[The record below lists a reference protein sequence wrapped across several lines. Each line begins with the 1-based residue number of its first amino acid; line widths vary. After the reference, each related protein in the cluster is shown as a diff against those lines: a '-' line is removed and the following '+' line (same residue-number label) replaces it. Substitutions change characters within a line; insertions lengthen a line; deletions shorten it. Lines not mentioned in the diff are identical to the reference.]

1 MLKIINFPD
10 TILRERMPEFD
21 FDNPSQDPKELE
33 KEMIETMFANN
44 GMGLAANQVNQR
56 VRMFVMGH
64 KDIPEAAQAFFN
76 PIVVASTE
84 DVKLLEE
91 ACLSFPGIFV
101 DVKRPSAI
109 KARWQNSSGEF
120 QEGEF
125 RGYECKCFLHE
136 LDHLEGIVF
145 QDRVS
150 TLKWAMAVKKSKP
163 KNKRK

>member
-1 MLKIINFPD
+1 MLKIVNFPD
-10 TILRERMPEFD
+10 AILRERMPEFD
-21 FDNPSQDPKELE
+21 FDNPSQNPKTLE

-44 GMGLAANQVNQR
+44 GMGLAANQVNQH

-76 PIVVASTE
+76 PIVIASTE

-101 DVKRPSAI
+101 GVKRPSAI
-109 KARWQNSSGEF
+109 KARWQTSSGEF

>member
-1 MLKIINFPD
+1 MLKIVNFPNP
-10 TILRERMPEFD
+10 ILREQMPEFD
-21 FDNPSQDPKELE
+21 FRNPSQDPKQLE
-33 KEMIETMFANN
+33 QDMIEAMFANN
-44 GMGLAANQVNQR
+44 GMGLAANQVGHS

-64 KDIPEAAQAFFN
+64 KDIPDAAQAFFN
-76 PIVVASTE
+76 PVV
-84 DVKLLEE
+84 VKATDDIQDLEE

-101 DVKRPSAI
+101 NIKRPTAI
-109 KARWQNSSGEF
+109 QARWQNSSGEF

-150 TLKWAMAVKKSKP
+150 TLKWAMAVKKSKR
-163 KNKRK
+163 KRK